1 MNILKDRIKMLREEL
16 GLSQTALS
24 KKIGINP
31 NEISRYETGKI
42 FPGVSAIVTFSQF
55 FKVPTDYLLFDN
67 ASRIPLRVDD
77 KELLKYIEK
86 IQIMNGK
93 DRDSLYHIVDALE
106 SKNKL
111 KALANETN

>member
-1 MNILKDRIKMLREEL
+1 MNNLKNRIRMLREER

-24 KKIGINP
+24 KEIGIKP
-31 NEISRYETGKI
+31 NEISRYENGKI
-42 FPGVSAIVTFSQF
+42 FPGVSVIISFSRF
-55 FKVPTDYLLFDN
+55 FNVPTDFLLFDN
-67 ASRIPLRVDD
+67 ASRIPLRVDE

-86 IQIMNGK
+86 IQTMNGK

-106 SKNKL
+106 AKNKL